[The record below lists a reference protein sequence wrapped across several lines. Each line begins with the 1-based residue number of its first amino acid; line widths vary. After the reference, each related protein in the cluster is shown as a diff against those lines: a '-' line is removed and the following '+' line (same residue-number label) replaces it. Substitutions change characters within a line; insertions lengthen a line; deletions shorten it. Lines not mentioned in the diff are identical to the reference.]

1 MFITIYNNIYIC
13 ILFGIKRIHNNLQE
27 SYIGI
32 IVRYH
37 LLIAMKFSQDRY
49 HGNNFHFNKSELYFH
64 CYSYSTLH
72 LIEADHTL
80 TNCS

>member
-37 LLIAMKFSQDRY
+37 LLVAMKFSQDRY
-49 HGNNFHFNKSELYFH
+49 HGNNFHFNKIEVLSH
-64 CYSYSTLH
+64 CYTYLTLD
-72 LIEADHTL
+72 LIKSDHIL
-80 TNCS
+80 TNSS